1 MSCNGYAV
9 SCNGYAIIRHVRKTA
24 RLFQALTS
32 RWTRLPPN
40 LRGILWL
47 VMGTLAFAVNDLF
60 VKSLGQTMS
69 PFQMAFFRYGIGFML
84 MVPFFMRMGVRE
96 LRTSRPGIH
105 FVRLILAC
113 IAQVGVYT
121 SVVYLP
127 LADATALAFSRI
139 LFTTVIA
146 VIFLREIVSGR
157 RWSATIAG
165 FVGVIAMVR
174 PGGEIDPVVF
184 VAIGAACTFAIANV
198 LIKIMSTTEP
208 PNRILFYYQVGG
220 ILVFLPPTIILWQTP
235 PDFVSWLMALAIG
248 FLTSVGMIGFIRGF
262 AVGEASVIGP
272 TEYIRLVFA
281 AAFGFAIFGEIP
293 DIWTIVGA
301 LVIVGS
307 TSFIARLEARK
318 KADS

>member
-1 MSCNGYAV
+1 
-9 SCNGYAIIRHVRKTA
+9 
-24 RLFQALTS
+24 LFQALTS

-84 MVPFFMRMGVRE
+84 MVPFFMRMGVGE

-146 VIFLREIVSGR
+146 VIFLREIVSGS

-165 FVGVIAMVR
+165 FVGVIVMVR

-208 PNRILFYYQVGG
+208 PNRILFYYQAGG

-235 PDFVSWLMALAIG
+235 PDLVSWLMALAIG
-248 FLTSVGMIGFIRGF
+248 FLTAVGMIGFIRGF

-318 KADS
+318 KAGS